1 MTRPRILHLAALCL
15 CLVLLAGCGDKTT
28 PLSKAVVMRAAVRAA
43 QPFADMTD
51 LPDKKLNSYL
61 ALEADWYTDEAAVF
75 DVSRY
80 TPEAIIVVTAKD
92 NAAREK
98 VKQALQEYR
107 DNLLEEYRT
116 YQPEQ
121 LPKLQQ
127 AQVREKGLQL
137 VLVIAPD
144 DAVTEQTLNTLWK

>member
-15 CLVLLAGCGDKTT
+15 CLVLLAGCGDKVT
-28 PLSKAVVMRAAVRAA
+28 PLPKADDVLAAVRAA

-51 LPDKKLNSYL
+51 LPDKQLNSYL
-61 ALEADWYTDEAAVF
+61 ALEPEWCADEAAVF

-92 NAAREK
+92 NAARDK

-116 YQPEQ
+116 YLPEQ

-127 AQVREKGLQL
+127 AKVREKGLQL

>member
-15 CLVLLAGCGDKTT
+15 CLVLLAGCGDKAT
-28 PLSKAVVMRAAVRAA
+28 PLPKADDVLAAVRAA

-51 LPDKKLNSYL
+51 LPDKQLNSYL
-61 ALEADWYTDEAAVF
+61 ALEPEWCADEAAVF

-92 NAAREK
+92 NAARDK

-116 YQPEQ
+116 YLPEQ

-127 AQVREKGLQL
+127 AKVREKGLQL

-144 DAVTEQTLNTLWK
+144 DAVSEQTLNTLWK